1 MATRKDRR
9 GRVLEKGEYQRKDG
23 LYSYSYTDMIGKRH
37 SFYAKDL
44 TKLRQKEKD
53 LKIAQWQ
60 DIDVERGNTLTLND
74 VFDRYLSTKFGLK
87 ESTLGNYHDMYDRYV
102 RDWFGKHLIK
112 NIRYSDIQSFYVRL
126 LQVNKIS
133 IRTVEYIH
141 QLLHPAF
148 EMAIRDRII
157 LRNPTQ
163 GILGDIKRASGY
175 FATHRSA
182 LTVKQQKAFLEYIN
196 KHPIWGRYHSIFK
209 VMLGTGLRVGELC
222 GLRWEDVDFENRLI
236 NVNHAI
242 VTVKGRK
249 GKSKDSLRVSLPKTR
264 AGIRTIPIMEPVMD
278 AFKEEF
284 RYGEVRGFPS
294 IELEGFTDFIFTNKA
309 GNVYTC
315 CRLDKALTDIVRS
328 YNKEEEKI
336 AEVEGREAAYL
347 PKFSCHIL
355 RHTFCTRLCERDVN
369 IKVIQTVMGHANI
382 KVTMDIYAE
391 VSEEKQR
398 REIEK
403 MAEELDVF

>member
-1 MATRKDRR
+1 
-9 GRVLEKGEYQRKDG
+9 
-23 LYSYSYTDMIGKRH
+23 
-37 SFYAKDL
+37 
-44 TKLRQKEKD
+44 
-53 LKIAQWQ
+53 
-60 DIDVERGNTLTLND
+60 
-74 VFDRYLSTKFGLK
+74 
-87 ESTLGNYHDMYDRYV
+87 
-102 RDWFGKHLIK
+102 
-112 NIRYSDIQSFYVRL
+112 
-126 LQVNKIS
+126 
-133 IRTVEYIH
+133 
-141 QLLHPAF
+141 
-148 EMAIRDRII
+148 
-157 LRNPTQ
+157 
-163 GILGDIKRASGY
+163 
-175 FATHRSA
+175 
-182 LTVKQQKAFLEYIN
+182 
-196 KHPIWGRYHSIFK
+196 
-209 VMLGTGLRVGELC
+209 
-222 GLRWEDVDFENRLI
+222 
-236 NVNHAI
+236 
-242 VTVKGRK
+242 
-249 GKSKDSLRVSLPKTR
+249 
-264 AGIRTIPIMEPVMD
+264 MEPVMD

-284 RYGEVRGFPS
+284 RYGEARGFPS

-347 PKFSCHIL
+347 PKFSCYIL

>member
-23 LYSYSYTDMIGKRH
+23 LYSYSYTDMLGKRH

-163 GILGDIKRASGY
+163 GIL
-175 FATHRSA
+175 
-182 LTVKQQKAFLEYIN
+182 
-196 KHPIWGRYHSIFK
+196 
-209 VMLGTGLRVGELC
+209 
-222 GLRWEDVDFENRLI
+222 
-236 NVNHAI
+236 
-242 VTVKGRK
+242 
-249 GKSKDSLRVSLPKTR
+249 
-264 AGIRTIPIMEPVMD
+264 
-278 AFKEEF
+278 
-284 RYGEVRGFPS
+284 
-294 IELEGFTDFIFTNKA
+294 
-309 GNVYTC
+309 
-315 CRLDKALTDIVRS
+315 
-328 YNKEEEKI
+328 
-336 AEVEGREAAYL
+336 
-347 PKFSCHIL
+347 
-355 RHTFCTRLCERDVN
+355 
-369 IKVIQTVMGHANI
+369 
-382 KVTMDIYAE
+382 
-391 VSEEKQR
+391 
-398 REIEK
+398 
-403 MAEELDVF
+403 